1 MFDFVNYTYS
11 GVLSILSTLF
21 GLSYPLVIGCIE
33 KIDDKFGSTKLSERF
48 MNETSFRWFKTSLV
62 VNLVIAVIFP
72 FMMDG
77 CTYARIFVC
86 IQCVSTIVLVSSA
99 LFLFSKIIVYYNI
112 TELQKFIIND
122 YYKAVNKK
130 YKELETKYFTQWVD
144 LSGELLKSV
153 DIELVQSVYKVLSN
167 YVTRVYAENKGK
179 ALVFDQYFYEALSR
193 INEFLSKGETKP
205 ISVNN
210 GNTILTSMILRESVV
225 SETTYR
231 YLWRN
236 LRIQM
241 FYNRDEWIMEYWKI
255 ASQKIGLFMQPMY
268 QYSHDENGKLR
279 TIGQIEDSQ
288 KQRDDFLEFHIM
300 LCSMLIQQKKYRLLE
315 LMLSFTQSEPPSY
328 PLVPS
333 TLSEIIDVF
342 NRMNSNSSVDP
353 FYYASKYQMPNMHG
367 ITKGKVVG
375 AANCYLALLAYRI
388 YVIRWNYGPEF
399 VLNTGAL
406 PNTLSELRSLWDN
419 LDVFKRSLE
428 GIKDNKEL
436 LNVVSFRS
444 FDEEIG
450 DKAKIY
456 NKSILLN
463 PN

>member
-268 QYSHDENGKLR
+268 
-279 TIGQIEDSQ
+279 
-288 KQRDDFLEFHIM
+288 
-300 LCSMLIQQKKYRLLE
+300 
-315 LMLSFTQSEPPSY
+315 
-328 PLVPS
+328 
-333 TLSEIIDVF
+333 
-342 NRMNSNSSVDP
+342 
-353 FYYASKYQMPNMHG
+353 
-367 ITKGKVVG
+367 
-375 AANCYLALLAYRI
+375 
-388 YVIRWNYGPEF
+388 
-399 VLNTGAL
+399 
-406 PNTLSELRSLWDN
+406 
-419 LDVFKRSLE
+419 
-428 GIKDNKEL
+428 
-436 LNVVSFRS
+436 
-444 FDEEIG
+444 
-450 DKAKIY
+450 
-456 NKSILLN
+456 
-463 PN
+463 

>member
-1 MFDFVNYTYS
+1 MPAINNSKTTEGCTLKAIIMFDFVNNAYS
-11 GVLSILSTLF
+11 GVLSIISTLF

-33 KIDDKFGSTKLSERF
+33 KIDDKFGSTKLSKRF

-62 VNLVIAVIFP
+62 VNLVIAVLFP

-77 CTYARIFVC
+77 CTYARIFVG
-86 IQCVSTIVLVSSA
+86 IQCVSAIVLVSSA
-99 LFLFSKIIVYYNI
+99 LFLFSRIIVYYNI
-112 TELQKFIIND
+112 TDLQKAIIND
-122 YYKAVNKK
+122 YNKAVNKK
-130 YKELETKYFTQWVD
+130 YKKAELQYFTQWVD
-144 LSGELLKSV
+144 LSGELLKSA
-153 DIELVQSVYKVLSN
+153 DIELVQSVYNVLSN
-167 YVTRVYAENKGK
+167 YIDRVNAESNGRV
-179 ALVFDQYFYEALSR
+179 LVFDQYFYEAVSR
-193 INEFLSKGETKP
+193 INEFLSKGESKP

-210 GNTILTSMILRESVV
+210 GNSILTYLILMDSAV

-241 FYNRDEWIMEYWKI
+241 FYNKDEWIMEYWKM
-255 ASQKIGLFMQPMY
+255 ASQKIGLFMQPMLQCFY
-268 QYSHDENGKLR
+268 DENGNSR
-279 TIGQIEDSQ
+279 TRGQIEDSQ

-300 LCSMLIQQKKYRLLE
+300 LCSMLIQQNKYRLLE

-388 YVIRWNYGPEF
+388 YVIR
-399 VLNTGAL
+399 
-406 PNTLSELRSLWDN
+406 
-419 LDVFKRSLE
+419 
-428 GIKDNKEL
+428 
-436 LNVVSFRS
+436 
-444 FDEEIG
+444 
-450 DKAKIY
+450 
-456 NKSILLN
+456 
-463 PN
+463 